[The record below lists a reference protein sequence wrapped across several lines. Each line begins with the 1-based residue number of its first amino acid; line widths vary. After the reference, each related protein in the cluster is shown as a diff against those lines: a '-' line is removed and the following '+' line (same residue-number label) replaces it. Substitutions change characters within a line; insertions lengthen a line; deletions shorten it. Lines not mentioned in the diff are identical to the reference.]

1 MRNLFLFFGWR
12 LVICLG
18 VASVLPAS
26 GLGGQAA
33 AQDAFFL
40 TVSDLPLMP
49 GLEEATESALVFD
62 NPGGRLVEVSA
73 SGVLPRD
80 SIFSFYGETLPQ
92 LGWVAV
98 QEGWLERE
106 GEVLRLVVTGGA
118 GALLVVTFSISP
130 LATPSS
136 AAPAR

>member
-1 MRNLFLFFGWR
+1 MGNLYPLFGWR
-12 LVICLG
+12 LILSLG
-18 VASVLPAS
+18 VASVLAS
-26 GLGGQAA
+26 LGLGGQAA

-49 GLEEATESALVFD
+49 GLEEAPESALVFD

-73 SGVLPRD
+73 SGAIPRD
-80 SIFSFYGETLPQ
+80 SILSFYGETLPQ

-98 QEGWLERE
+98 QEGWFERE

-118 GALLVVTFSISP
+118 GAMVVTFSISP
-130 LATPSS
+130 AVPSGV
-136 AAPAR
+136 APAR